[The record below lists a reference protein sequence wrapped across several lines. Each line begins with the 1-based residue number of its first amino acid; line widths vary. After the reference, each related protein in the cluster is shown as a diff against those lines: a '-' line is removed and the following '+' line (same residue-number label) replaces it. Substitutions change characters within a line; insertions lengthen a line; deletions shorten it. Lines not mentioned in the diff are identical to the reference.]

1 MVAALLKILVSG
13 IQDQRLLPPKGQ
25 PAVSFFQK
33 VLIRAGRFTTQW
45 VRLDFDQQ
53 PDFGK
58 KVYLTVPRQGHLVSR
73 FYVVANLP
81 DIVTPQLEARAAAA
95 AAGQFFL
102 GPTFG
107 WTNSLGHA
115 LLQNVQLDIGGTT
128 IDQIDSRLLEILDEF
143 KTPLEKTTLV
153 NRLIERYDNGFTIEK
168 IGWPPNRSPPRVAV
182 PLPLWCSNGD
192 AGSFL
197 PIDAIAVDKV
207 KIGIQFAPLDKV
219 YISREISSTAIVQSG
234 CSTYPA
240 ILNSRFYE
248 TDASGS
254 ILISTNIN
262 GQNSAVKASPVSN
275 YAMPDT
281 LNLGDTYIMA
291 EYIYLD
297 KPEANRFRLADI
309 RLPITQHYAIEPY
322 DTKGLPEVSIPIRIP
337 NPTRDLYFFAQRVE
351 AAAQYNAPFLA
362 TRDLSGLGIQ
372 EAPWWPDASGLNAR
386 YFTGD
391 YIPGFAT
398 RDSEPIQS
406 INFVYEGRLIRY
418 GTTCPVLFRTIIPS
432 FDQRKTP
439 WVNRYYYTFPFGVQS
454 GLLPGSQPSGEAN
467 LNKIRRVDLN
477 LTFNSTRGCVALTDV
492 PQYTVYIYAETYNIL
507 RVYGGRAAIMF
518 AY

>member
-1 MVAALLKILVSG
+1 MVASLLKILVSG

-58 KVYLTVPRQGHLVSR
+58 KVYLTVPRQGNLVSR

-81 DIVTPQLEARAAAA
+81 DIVTPQLQARAAV
-95 AAGQFFL
+95 GQNFL

-115 LLQNVQLDIGGTT
+115 LLQSVQLDIGGTK

-143 KTPLEKTTLV
+143 KTPLEKTTVV

-168 IGWPPNRSPPRVAV
+168 IGWPPNRVPPRVAV

-192 AGSFL
+192 AGAFL
-197 PIDAIAVDKV
+197 PIDAISVDQV

-219 YISREISSTAIVQSG
+219 YISRDISSNAIIQSG
-234 CSTYPA
+234 CSSYPA
-240 ILNSRFYE
+240 ILNSKFYQE
-248 TDASGS
+248 DASGS
-254 ILISTNIN
+254 ILIYNLN
-262 GQNSAVKASPVSN
+262 GRTGAVKGSPIPG
-275 YAMPDT
+275 YQMPDSI
-281 LNLGDTYIMA
+281 NLGDTYIMA

-309 RLPITQHYAIEPY
+309 RLPILQHYTIDPY
-322 DTKGLPEVSIPIRIP
+322 DTKGLPEVSIPIKIP
-337 NPTRDLYFFAQRVE
+337 NPTRDFYFFAQRVE

-372 EAPWWPDASGLNAR
+372 NAPWWPDASGLNAR

-406 INFVYEGRLIRY
+406 MTLMYEGRLVRY
-418 GTTCPVLFRTIIPS
+418 GTGSPALFRSIIPS
-432 FDQRKTP
+432 FDQRKVP

-467 LNKIRRVDLN
+467 LTKIRNIDLN
-477 LTFNSTRGCVALTDV
+477 LSFSPKRGCVALTEV
-492 PQYTVYIYAETYNIL
+492 PQYTIFMYAETFNIL
-507 RVYGGRAAIMF
+507 RIYGGRAAIMF

>member
-1 MVAALLKILVSG
+1 MVASLLKILVSG

-58 KVYLTVPRQGHLVSR
+58 KVFLTVPRQGHLVSR

-81 DIVTPQLEARAAAA
+81 DIVTTQIQARN
-95 AAGQFFL
+95 AAGQNFL

-115 LLQNVQLDIGGTT
+115 LLQSVQLDIGGTT
-128 IDQIDSRLLEILDEF
+128 IDQLDSRLLEVLDEF
-143 KTPLEKTTLV
+143 KTPLEKTTVV

-168 IGWPPNRSPPRVAV
+168 IGWPPNRIPPRVAV

-197 PIDAIAVDKV
+197 PIDALAVDKV
-207 KIGIQFAPLDKV
+207 RIGIQFAPLDKV
-219 YISREISSTAIVQSG
+219 YISRDISSTVLVQSE

-240 ILNSRFYE
+240 ILNSQFYQE
-248 TDASGS
+248 DPSGS
-254 ILISTNIN
+254 ILIYNLN
-262 GQNSAVKASPVSN
+262 GRNGAVNSSPIPG
-275 YAMPDT
+275 YQMPPS

-309 RLPITQHYAIEPY
+309 RLPITQHYIIEPFQ
-322 DTKGLPEVSIPIRIP
+322 TKGLPEVSIPLKIP

-362 TRDLSGLGIQ
+362 TRDLSGLGVLQ
-372 EAPWWPDASGLNAR
+372 APWWPDASGLNAR
-386 YFTGD
+386 FFTGD

-406 INFVYEGRLIRY
+406 INIVYEGRLIRY
-418 GTTCPVLFRTIIPS
+418 GTTSPALFRSIIPS

-439 WVNRYYYTFPFGVQS
+439 WINRYYYTFPFGVQS

-467 LNKIRRVDLN
+467 LTKIRKIDLN
-477 LTFNSTRGCVALTDV
+477 LTFNPKRGCVALTEV
-492 PQYTVYIYAETYNIL
+492 PNYTIFIYAETYNIL